1 MKHALQNKNNTANI
15 INHLVAEKKKVAMVL
30 GLVVLMTIM
39 WVRVLSKD
47 GPDSANA
54 SANGPA
60 VNTKKPQKPDNEI
73 CFVELPI
80 VAGRNDVLTKNV
92 FEVKN
97 WQSFMTGSN
106 FGLNEINKNESTLD
120 EIENNKVEM
129 VSKNLR
135 LDAIE
140 LGSDPKAFI
149 NGRLLSAGDEFV
161 LRIGENVFQC
171 RIKEVAENL
180 VVVDFKGTD
189 ISLRLTQKVE
199 FEN

>member
-1 MKHALQNKNNTANI
+1 MKRDMKNKNNTSSI
-15 INHLVAEKKKVAMVL
+15 INRLLAEKKKVAIAL
-30 GLVVLMTIM
+30 GLVILMTIM
-39 WVRVLSKD
+39 WVRVLGKA
-47 GPDSANA
+47 GPDLAKA
-54 SANGPA
+54 SAKVPA
-60 VNTKKPQKPDNEI
+60 VKAEKPKNIDSEI
-73 CFVELPI
+73 CFIELPI
-80 VAGRNDVLTKNV
+80 VPSRNDVLTKNV

-106 FGLNEINKNESTLD
+106 ADLNEINKNKLTSDDLESSK
-120 EIENNKVEM
+120 IEM
-129 VSKNLR
+129 LSKNLR

-149 NGRLLSAGDEFV
+149 SGQLLSVGDEFV
-161 LRIGENVFQC
+161 LRIGENVFKC

-180 VVVDFKGTD
+180 VVVNYNGTD

>member
-1 MKHALQNKNNTANI
+1 MKHALQNKNSTANI
-15 INHLVAEKKKVAMVL
+15 INQLVAEKKKVAMAL

-54 SANGPA
+54 SANVPG
-60 VNTKKPQKPDNEI
+60 VNTKNPKKADNEM

-80 VAGRNDVLTKNV
+80 VVGRNDVLTKNV

-106 FGLNEINKNESTLD
+106 VDLNEINKNKSILD
-120 EIENNKVEM
+120 DGENNKIEM
-129 VSKNLR
+129 VSKNLK

-140 LGSDPKAFI
+140 LGSNPKAFI
-149 NGRLLSAGDEFV
+149 NGRLLSAEDEFV

-180 VVVDFKGTD
+180 VVVDFQGTD
-189 ISLRLTQKVE
+189 ISLRLTQKVG

>member
-1 MKHALQNKNNTANI
+1 MKHALQNKNNNANI

-106 FGLNEINKNESTLD
+106 FGLNEINKNKSTLD